1 MRVELII
8 GLLFCLFGAYAKHSW
23 SQRTR
28 AAMFVTGSMFL
39 FIGAVRQLRE
49 WPVAII
55 VLGLMGTIMAIFI
68 VLDMLARPRPGQSS
82 TTR

>member
-28 AAMFVTGSMFL
+28 AAMFVTGSML
-39 FIGAVRQLRE
+39 LVIGAVRQYENGRL
-49 WPVAII
+49 PSSY
-55 VLGLMGTIMAIFI
+55 
-68 VLDMLARPRPGQSS
+68 LA
-82 TTR
+82 